1 MRIAIFGDIHANLEA
16 FEVVLADAREQGC
29 TSYICLGDV
38 VGYNANPREC
48 LEMVQAL
55 ECPVVKGNHD
65 DYASSDSS
73 LESFNPLAEVAIQW
87 TRDQLNPSEKSWL
100 GGLPYISRI
109 RGFTVVHASLDDPA
123 GWGYVLNQL
132 DAAASFSRQTTDLCF
147 FGHTHTPRAY
157 IKDSSVVGLPFEQLH
172 LEPGKK
178 YFVNAGSVGQPR
190 DGDWRAAYVV
200 FDEEKSTIRLRR
212 LRYDLAKTQGKIL
225 KAGLP
230 HRLADRLAYGK

>member
-87 TRDQLNPSEKSWL
+87 TRDQLTSSEKFWL
-100 GGLPYISRI
+100 GGLPFISKI

-132 DAAASFSRQTTDLCF
+132 DAAASFSRQTTDLCL

-157 IKDSSVVGLPFEQLH
+157 IKDSSVVGLPFDQLL

-200 FDEEKSTIRLRR
+200 FDEEKRTIRLRR

-230 HRLADRLAYGK
+230 PRLADRLAYGK

>member
-29 TSYICLGDV
+29 VSFICLGDV

-48 LEMVQAL
+48 LQLVQSL
-55 ECPVVKGNHD
+55 KCPVVKGNHD

-87 TRDQLNPSEKSWL
+87 TRDQLTPSEKAWL
-100 GGLPYISRI
+100 GGLPLISKV
-109 RGFTVVHASLDDPA
+109 RGFTIVHASLDDPG

-132 DAAASFSRQTTDLCF
+132 DAAASFSKQSTELCF

-157 IKDSSVVGLPFEQLH
+157 IKDSSVVGHPFEKLV
-172 LEPGKK
+172 LESDKR
-178 YFVNAGSVGQPR
+178 YFVNVGSVGQPR
-190 DGDWRAAYVV
+190 DGDWRAAYVIL
-200 FDEEKSTIRLRR
+200 DEEKRTIRLRR
-212 LRYDLAKTQGKIL
+212 LPYDLPKTQGKIL
-225 KAGLP
+225 AAGLP
-230 HRLADRLAYGK
+230 PRLADRLMFGK

>member
-1 MRIAIFGDIHANLEA
+1 
-16 FEVVLADAREQGC
+16 
-29 TSYICLGDV
+29 
-38 VGYNANPREC
+38 
-48 LEMVQAL
+48 
-55 ECPVVKGNHD
+55 
-65 DYASSDSS
+65 
-73 LESFNPLAEVAIQW
+73 
-87 TRDQLNPSEKSWL
+87 
-100 GGLPYISRI
+100 
-109 RGFTVVHASLDDPA
+109 
-123 GWGYVLNQL
+123 L

-157 IKDSSVVGLPFEQLH
+157 IKDSSVVGLPFEQLL

-200 FDEEKSTIRLRR
+200 FDEEKRTIRLRR

-230 HRLADRLAYGK
+230 PRLADRLAYGK

>member
-16 FEVVLADAREQGC
+16 FEVVLADARDQGC

-48 LEMVQAL
+48 LQIVQSL
-55 ECPVVKGNHD
+55 KCPVVKGNHD
-65 DYASSDSS
+65 DYASSDNS

-87 TRDQLNPSEKSWL
+87 TRDQLNPSEKIWL
-100 GGLPYISRI
+100 GGLPFISKV
-109 RGFTVVHASLDDPA
+109 RGFTVVHASLDDPG

-132 DAAASFSRQTTDLCF
+132 DAAASFSKQTTELCF

-157 IKDSSVVGLPFEQLH
+157 IKDSSVVGLPFEQLI
-172 LEPGKK
+172 LEPGKR

-200 FDEEKSTIRLRR
+200 FDQEKRLIRLRR
-212 LRYDLAKTQGKIL
+212 LRYDLPKTQGKIL
-225 KAGLP
+225 AAGLP
-230 HRLADRLAYGK
+230 PRLADRLAFGK

>member
-87 TRDQLNPSEKSWL
+87 TRDQLNPSEKLWL
-100 GGLPYISRI
+100 GGLPYISKI

-157 IKDSSVVGLPFEQLH
+157 IKDSSVVGLPFDQLV
-172 LEPGKK
+172 LESGKK

-200 FDEEKSTIRLRR
+200 FDEEKRTIRLRR

>member
-48 LEMVQAL
+48 LAIVQSL
-55 ECPVVKGNHD
+55 KCPVVKGNHD

-87 TRDQLNPSEKSWL
+87 TRDQLSPSEKVWL
-100 GGLPYISRI
+100 GGLPLITKI
-109 RGFTVVHASLDDPA
+109 RGFTLVHSSLDDPA

-132 DAAASFSRQTTDLCF
+132 DAAASFSKQATELCF

-157 IKDSSVVGLPFEQLH
+157 IKDSSVVGLPFEQLI
-172 LEPGKK
+172 LETGKK

-200 FDEEKSTIRLRR
+200 FDQEKRMIRLRR

-225 KAGLP
+225 MAGLP
-230 HRLADRLAYGK
+230 PRLADRLAFGK

>member
-48 LEMVQAL
+48 LEIVQSL
-55 ECPVVKGNHD
+55 KCPVVKGNHD

-87 TRDQLNPSEKSWL
+87 TRDQLTPPEKFWL
-100 GGLPYISRI
+100 GGLPLIAKI

-132 DAAASFSRQTTDLCF
+132 DAAASFSKQTTDLCF

-157 IKDSSVVGLPFEQLH
+157 IKDSSVVGMPFDQLV
-172 LEPGKK
+172 LEPGKR

-200 FDEEKSTIRLRR
+200 FDQEKRLIQLRR

-230 HRLADRLAYGK
+230 PRLADRLAFGK

>member
-16 FEVVLADAREQGC
+16 LEVVLADAREQGC

-48 LEMVQAL
+48 LQIVQSL
-55 ECPVVKGNHD
+55 KCPVVKGNHD

-87 TRDQLNPSEKSWL
+87 TRDQLTPAEKAWL
-100 GGLPYISRI
+100 GALPLISKLRE
-109 RGFTVVHASLDDPA
+109 FTVVHASLEDPG

-132 DAAASFSRQTTDLCF
+132 DAAASFSKQTTKLCF
-147 FGHTHTPRAY
+147 FGHTHNPRAY
-157 IKDSSVVGLPFEQLH
+157 IKDSSVVGLPFEQLVV
-172 LEPGKK
+172 EPDKR
-178 YFVNAGSVGQPR
+178 YFVNVGSVGQPR
-190 DGDWRAAYVV
+190 DSDWRAAYVV
-200 FDEEKSTIRLRR
+200 FDEEKRMIRLRR

-225 KAGLP
+225 AAGLP
-230 HRLADRLAYGK
+230 PRLADRLAYGK

>member
-65 DYASSDSS
+65 DYASTDSS

-87 TRDQLNPSEKSWL
+87 TRDQLTPSEKFWL
-100 GGLPYISRI
+100 SGLPYISKI

-157 IKDSSVVGLPFEQLH
+157 IKDSSVVGLPFEELL

-200 FDEEKSTIRLRR
+200 FDEEKRTIRLRR